1 MQKHSYFRIA
11 ALSGAFLF
19 GAGLL
24 SAQPFG
30 AAGAVGAVYTMTN
43 SLVGNE
49 VVVLHRSARGALT
62 PGGSYATGG
71 QGSGGGLGNQGGVTL
86 SDDERW
92 LFAVNAGSSD
102 VSVFAVRR
110 RGLRL
115 ADRQPSGGLR
125 PISVTVHNDLVYV
138 LNEGGA
144 GSIAGF
150 RLDRRGRLAPVP
162 GSVQSL
168 SGPGVDPAQIAFD
181 PSGRFLVVTEKNTN
195 QILVY
200 TVDHDGAAGPPA
212 VHPSAGVTPFGFAFG
227 KRGHFFVSEAAGGAP
242 GAGTT
247 SSYRLDRDGALEVV
261 SPAVP
266 AEGAAACWLVVT
278 RNGRFAYTS
287 NTASDNL
294 SVYEIDF
301 DGSIALSETV
311 STPEGSRPLDSAL
324 TSSSRF
330 LYVLNNGDGT
340 LSGYRVG
347 FNGALT
353 PIELDISG
361 LDGANGLAAR

>member
-1 MQKHSYFRIA
+1 MQKRSYLRIA
-11 ALSGAFLF
+11 ALLGAALL
-19 GAGLL
+19 GAGQLA
-24 SAQPFG
+24 AQPFG
-30 AAGAVGAVYTMTN
+30 GGRAVGAVYTMTN
-43 SLVGNE
+43 SLTGNE
-49 VVVLHRSARGALT
+49 VVALERSARGALA

-115 ADRQPSGGLR
+115 TDRQPSGGLQ
-125 PISVTVHNDLVYV
+125 PISVTVHHDLVYV

-150 RLDRRGRLAPVP
+150 RLDRRGRLRPVP
-162 GSVQSL
+162 GSVQPL
-168 SGPGVDPAQIAFD
+168 SALGVDPAQIAFD

-195 QILVY
+195 QVLTYV
-200 TVDHDGAAGPPA
+200 VDRDGAAGPPV
-212 VHPSAGVTPFGFAFG
+212 VHPSAGMTPFGFAFG
-227 KRGHFFVSEAAGGAP
+227 KRGQLFVSEAAGGAP
-242 GAGTT
+242 GQSTT
-247 SSYRLDRDGALEVV
+247 SSYRLGYDGELDVV

-266 AEGAAACWLVVT
+266 ADGTAACWLVVT
-278 RNGRFAYTS
+278 RNGRFAFTS

-301 DGSIALSETV
+301 DGSISLRGTV
-311 STPEGSRPLDSAL
+311 SQPAGTRPLDSAL
-324 TSSSRF
+324 TGNSRF
-330 LYVLNNGDGT
+330 LYVLNSGDGT
-340 LSGYRVG
+340 LSGYRVR
-347 FNGALT
+347 FNGRLA
-353 PIELDISG
+353 PMELDISG